1 MNFHHF
7 AVVDSL
13 ILIFGEGLAVAMRC
27 SEGVKAFMFSMAFLF
42 VACAVGIYWAANG
55 ELPPL
60 WGEAS
65 SQKKPSEIKV
75 SEKGLERELNAMRP
89 GQELT
94 VRRSE
99 KRGEW
104 IVRAKKI
111 PD

>member
-13 ILIFGEGLAVAMRC
+13 ILIFGEGLAVAVRC
-27 SEGVKAFMFSMAFLF
+27 SEGVKAFMFSMVFLF

-55 ELPPL
+55 GFPSAGNKSP
-60 WGEAS
+60 
-65 SQKKPSEIKV
+65 SQRQPSEIKV

-94 VRRSE
+94 VRKSE